1 MKRHWLTPMMMRAL
15 TLLTLIVIICVV
27 FQSLTPSYLTVRNLK
42 GILSAMS
49 ISGIVAIGL
58 TFVIV
63 LRKFD
68 LSLAG
73 VASFSAMTLGFVLS
87 ITGEL
92 LPTIVACITVG
103 LMCGLINGLLVGYGR
118 LPDVVTTIAV
128 GSVAYGMAFVY
139 NNGADFSDN
148 FFSSGFVTLNYKTI
162 LGLQIPVAILI
173 TTTIVAGFFLHFTR
187 YGQSFYAAGENPL
200 ATHYSGISVSKM
212 MIVGFGIAGALVGVA
227 MLIQISGIGS
237 SRVTAGGQILL
248 PAYTSVY
255 LGAALL
261 GRASIAATLAGSLI
275 MTMLLNG
282 FTLLSIPYYYSDA
295 VVSLVLIVAIVLFE
309 PKILH
314 MLKTSS
320 RFRLNKTP
328 SVNE

>member
-1 MKRHWLTPMMMRAL
+1 MKRQLFSPTVVRILTFI
-15 TLLTLIVIICVV
+15 LLVLVICAV
-27 FQSLTPSYLTVRNLK
+27 FQAATPSYLTLRNLR

-73 VASFSAMTLGFVLS
+73 IASFSAMTLGYVLS
-87 ITGEL
+87 VTGDL
-92 LPTIVACITVG
+92 TATIAACIAAG
-103 LMCGLINGLLVGYGR
+103 ILCGIVNGLLVGIGR

-128 GSVAYGMAFVY
+128 GSIAYGMAFTY
-139 NNGADFSDN
+139 NGGADFSDN
-148 FFSSGFVTLNYKTI
+148 FFSSGMVTMNFETV
-162 LGLQIPVAILI
+162 LGLQIPVFLLL
-173 TTTIVAGFFLHFTR
+173 TTALLAGFLLHATKLGR
-187 YGQSFYAAGENPL
+187 TFYAAGENPV
-200 ATHYSGISVSKM
+200 ATYYSGISVPR
-212 MIVGFGIAGALVGVA
+212 ILTIGFGICGALVGLA

-261 GRASIAATLAGSLI
+261 GRASIPATLAGSLV

-282 FTLLSIPYYYSDA
+282 FTLLSVPYYYSDA
-295 VVSLVLIVAIVLFE
+295 VVSLVLILAIILFD
-309 PKILH
+309 PRILN
-314 MLKTSS
+314 MLKDPRKFLLT
-320 RFRLNKTP
+320 NTAG
-328 SVNE
+328 